1 MYCAEGI
8 EGVEILALAVTI
20 RLKIYIL
27 TTTLFEVL
35 KQAFFFILE
44 RI

>member
-20 RLKIYIL
+20 RLTNIELKYKI
-27 TTTLFEVL
+27 VW
-35 KQAFFFILE
+35 K
-44 RI
+44 